1 MVSAVFPGVDMLA
14 VDVSAVVPAMEVVVM
29 PGLVVPPGF
38 AVDVQAPPGF
48 AVDVQAPPGSRRYV
62 ELQTFSNSI

>member
-38 AVDVQAPPGF
+38 AVDVQAPPG
-48 AVDVQAPPGSRRYV
+48 SRGYV
-62 ELQTFSNSI
+62 ELRTFSNSI